1 LRNLLLAFDGTW
13 QKTDADLSDG
23 DQNSHVVRLVEALH
37 NSDSDLPQ
45 LVHYLPG
52 VGTSAWQQ
60 IRGGIF
66 GWGLSD
72 KIAEA
77 YLWLMEHYQAGDR
90 VYLVGYSRGAF
101 AARSLSGL
109 IDRLG
114 LLRLEHLEQ
123 FDSCYQLYRRGTRR
137 DQNRFKAQFATPIQ
151 IEAIAVWD
159 TVGSLGIPLG
169 SFKQLNR
176 YLWGFH
182 DTRLASNVKRG
193 FQALAIDEHR
203 ADFIPTLWSPKLEE
217 TQGIEQRWFAGSHG
231 DVGGGT
237 DSTLSTHS
245 YQWICESL
253 IRSGLQLDAE
263 PVNTQISNVDLPND
277 SFDQFLGGLYDWFSD
292 RHWRPIGAC
301 QNRFETID
309 PSVFE
314 LINNTSY
321 RPKNRVGPY
330 LSSSISHYL
339 CEIDHLYQFQTCFL
353 DVEEGIL
360 NAS

>member
-1 LRNLLLAFDGTW
+1 MRNLLLAFDGTW
-13 QKTDADLSDG
+13 QKTDSGLSDG
-23 DQNSHVVRLVEALH
+23 DQSSHVVQLVKAL
-37 NSDSDLPQ
+37 NNADTETQQ

-77 YLWLMEHYQAGDR
+77 YLWLMEHYQVGDR
-90 VYLVGYSRGAF
+90 IFLVGYSRGAF

-114 LLRLEHLEQ
+114 LLRLEHIEN
-123 FDSCYQLYRRGTRR
+123 FDACYQLYRRGTRR
-137 DQNRFKAQFATPIQ
+137 EQNRFKAQFSTPIQ

-203 ADFIPTLWSPKLEE
+203 ADFIPTLWSPKLEVH
-217 TQGIEQRWFAGSHG
+217 QSIEQRWFAGSHG

-237 DSTLSTHS
+237 ESTLSTHS
-245 YQWICESL
+245 FQWIIDSL
-253 IRSGLQLDAE
+253 IQSGLQLHAGSLNAQASSVE
-263 PVNTQISNVDLPND
+263 LPHD
-277 SFDQFLGGLYDWFSD
+277 SFDEFLGGLYDWFTD
-292 RHWRPIGAC
+292 RHWRPIGTC

-314 LINNTSY
+314 LMNNSDY

-330 LSSSISHYL
+330 LSSYLSHQL

-353 DVEEGIL
+353 DEEEGIL

>member
-1 LRNLLLAFDGTW
+1 MRNLVLAFDGTW
-13 QKTDADLSDG
+13 QKTDSDLSDG
-23 DQNSHVVRLVEALH
+23 DQNSHVVRLVNALK
-37 NSDSDLPQ
+37 NTDTETPQ
-45 LVHYLPG
+45 RIHYLSG

-60 IRGGIF
+60 LRGGIF

-77 YLWLMEHYQAGDR
+77 YLWLMDHYQDGDR
-90 VYLVGYSRGAF
+90 IFLVGFSRGAF

-114 LLRLEHLEQ
+114 LLRLEYLEK
-123 FDSCYQLYRRGTRR
+123 FDTCYQLYRRGARR
-137 DQNRFKAQFATPIQ
+137 EQNRFKAQYAKPIQ

-203 ADFIPTLWSPKLEE
+203 ADFIPTLWSAKLREH
-217 TQGIEQRWFAGSHG
+217 QSIEQRWFAGSHG

-237 DSTLSTHS
+237 DSSLSFHS
-245 YQWICESL
+245 FQWIVDSL
-253 IRSGLQLDAE
+253 IQVGLPLESDRVLSQLTN
-263 PVNTQISNVDLPND
+263 PSHLDLPYD
-277 SFDQFLGGLYDWFSD
+277 SFEEFLGGVYDWFTD
-292 RHWRPIGAC
+292 RHWRPIGVY
-301 QNRFETID
+301 QNRYESID

-314 LINNTSY
+314 LMNKSNY
-321 RPKNRVGPY
+321 RPNNQVGPH
-330 LSSSISHYL
+330 LTHQL
-339 CEIDHLYQFQTCFL
+339 CEIDHLYQFQTCFTAG
-353 DVEEGIL
+353 EE
-360 NAS
+360 

>member
-1 LRNLLLAFDGTW
+1 MRNLVLAFDGTW
-13 QKTDADLSDG
+13 QKTDSDLSDG
-23 DQNSHVVRLVEALH
+23 DQNSHVVRLVKALQ
-37 NSDSDLPQ
+37 NTDTDTPQ
-45 LVHYLPG
+45 LVHYLSG
-52 VGTSAWQQ
+52 VGTSAWEQL
-60 IRGGIF
+60 RGGIF

-72 KIAEA
+72 KIADA
-77 YLWLMEHYQAGDR
+77 YLWLMQHYQVGDLIF
-90 VYLVGYSRGAF
+90 LVGFSRGAF

-114 LLRLEHLEQ
+114 LLRPECIKR
-123 FDSCYQLYRRGTRR
+123 FDTCYQLYRRGTRR
-137 DQNRFKAQFATPIQ
+137 EQHRFKAEYAKPIN

-203 ADFIPTLWSPKLEE
+203 ADFTPTLWSAKVEGH
-217 TQGIEQRWFAGSHG
+217 QSVEQRWFAGSHS

-237 DSTLSTHS
+237 ESSLSYHS
-245 YQWICESL
+245 LKWILNSL
-253 IRSGLQLDAE
+253 TDSGLQLESDK
-263 PVNTQISNVDLPND
+263 VLSQLPKSAQLEQPYD
-277 SFDQFLGGLYDWFSD
+277 SFEGFLGGVYDWFTD
-292 RHWRPIGAC
+292 RHWRPIGIH
-301 QNRFETID
+301 QNGYESID

-314 LINNTSY
+314 LMNSSNY
-321 RPKNRVGPY
+321 RPNNRVGP
-330 LSSSISHYL
+330 HVTDQL

-353 DVEEGIL
+353 QREERIL

>member
-1 LRNLLLAFDGTW
+1 MRNLVLAFDGTW
-13 QKTDADLSDG
+13 QNTDSDLSDG
-23 DQNSHVVRLVEALH
+23 DQNSHVVQLVKALQ
-37 NSDSDLPQ
+37 NSDTQTPQ
-45 LVHYLPG
+45 LIRYLPG
-52 VGTSAWQQ
+52 VGTSAWDQL
-60 IRGGIF
+60 RGGIF

-77 YLWLMEHYQAGDR
+77 YLWLMEHYQVGDR
-90 VYLVGYSRGAF
+90 IFLVGYSRGAF

-114 LLRLEHLEQ
+114 LLRLEHLEK
-123 FDSCYQLYRRGTRR
+123 FNNCYQLYRRGTRR
-137 DQNRFKAQFATPIQ
+137 EQIRFKAQFATPIQ

-159 TVGSLGIPLG
+159 TVGALGIPLG

-203 ADFIPTLWSPKLEE
+203 EDFTPTLWSTKVDEH
-217 TQGIEQRWFAGSHG
+217 QSIEQRWFAGSHG

-237 DSTLSTHS
+237 DSSLSYHS
-245 YQWICESL
+245 LKWIVDSL
-253 IRSGLQLDAE
+253 IDAGLQLEGDRVLSPPKLSQSE
-263 PVNTQISNVDLPND
+263 LPYD
-277 SFDQFLGGLYDWFSD
+277 SFEEFLGGVYDWFTD
-292 RHWRPIGAC
+292 RHWRPIGVHP
-301 QNRFETID
+301 NRHESID
-309 PSVFE
+309 PSVFD
-314 LINNTSY
+314 LMNSSNY
-321 RPKNRVGPY
+321 RPNNRVGP
-330 LSSSISHYL
+330 HVTHQL

-353 DVEEGIL
+353 QREEGIL

>member
-1 LRNLLLAFDGTW
+1 MRNLLLAFDGTW
-13 QKTDADLSDG
+13 QKTDSDFSDG
-23 DQNSHVVRLVEALH
+23 DQNSHVVQIVQALQ
-37 NSDSDLPQ
+37 DSVTETPQ
-45 LVHYLPG
+45 IVHYLPG

-90 VYLVGYSRGAF
+90 IFLVGYSRGAF

-114 LLRLEHLEQ
+114 LLRLENLEK
-123 FDSCYQLYRRGTRR
+123 FDACYQLYRRGTRR
-137 DQNRFKAQFATPIQ
+137 EQNRFKAQFSTSIQ

-203 ADFIPTLWSPKLEE
+203 ADFIPTLWSPKLEAY
-217 TQGIEQRWFAGSHG
+217 QCVEQRWFAGSHG
-231 DVGGGT
+231 DIGGGT
-237 DSTLSTHS
+237 DSSLSQYS
-245 YQWICESL
+245 YQWVVESL
-253 IRSGLQLDAE
+253 IHSGLQLNANSLASQSLSFE
-263 PVNTQISNVDLPND
+263 LPHD
-277 SFDQFLGGLYDWFSD
+277 SFEEFLGGLYDWFTD
-292 RHWRPIGAC
+292 RHLRPIGAC

-314 LINNTSY
+314 LMSNSDY
-321 RPKNRVGPY
+321 RPKNRVGAHLFSY
-330 LSSSISHYL
+330 LPNKL
-339 CEIDHLYQFQTCFL
+339 CEIDYLYQFQTCFL
-353 DVEEGIL
+353 DEEEGIL